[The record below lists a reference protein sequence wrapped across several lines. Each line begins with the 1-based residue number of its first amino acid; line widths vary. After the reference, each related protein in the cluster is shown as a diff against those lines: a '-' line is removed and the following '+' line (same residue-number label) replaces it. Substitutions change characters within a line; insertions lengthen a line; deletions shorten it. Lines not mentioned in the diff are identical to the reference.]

1 MITIKYSRLHVSA
14 HAYFKKSNSIYNM
27 NSMLILSES
36 SRPLHRNQRS
46 IGHRLP
52 IRCTKYSK
60 LLWLHMNYFSPGF
73 LKNEFYLHKEEIVN
87 FIYF

>member
-52 IRCTKYSK
+52 FRCTKYSK